1 MLRDGRDVDGVGER
15 IRRFMKYVHQL
26 CVYALLLLIVS

>member
-15 IRRFMKYVHQL
+15 IRRFTKYV
-26 CVYALLLLIVS
+26 ASAFTRF